1 MRTKITYEISL
12 KEISALIRK
21 ERDARVHQRL
31 VAMKFVM
38 QGLHIPEVASRMDVS
53 QRPLRK
59 WVHRFNAHGP
69 AALCDGP
76 RSGQP
81 PKLKPKQVEKF
92 KKRVRK
98 GITSKDNTCSLSGKD
113 LQRILKNEFGAE
125 YSVSKVRF
133 AGCGLIEAVALVRF
147 VKQITNGLICLAR
160 SAHQRDSVMVGVCLM
175 QIHGS

>member
-1 MRTKITYEISL
+1 MMKPLKITYEISL
-12 KEISALIRK
+12 KGISALIRK
-21 ERDARVHQRL
+21 ERDARVRQRL
-31 VAMKFVM
+31 IAMKFVI
-38 QGLHIPEVASRMDVS
+38 QGLHISEVASRMDVS

-59 WVHRFNAHGP
+59 WVHRFNASGP

-125 YSVSKVRF
+125 YSLSGTYFILHRLGFSCLCPRPQHPK
-133 AGCGLIEAVALVRF
+133 ADIEAQETF
-147 VKQITNGLICLAR
+147 KK
-160 SAHQRDSVMVGVCLM
+160 SASRGR
-175 QIHGS
+175 